1 MAEATADG
9 EDAGTDREDDDGA
22 DADEADADGADNEDA
37 DDDGDEDN
45 EADADTDEADEDT
58 DAADGADADT
68 AEAGAPRSW
77 RCLRSQRP
85 PGRVT
90 PLVKGGEPSG
100 FGWRRR
106 RSTSSAV

>member
-9 EDAGTDREDDDGA
+9 ENRSREADKGDETDEDD
-22 DADEADADGADNEDA
+22 EDADGADNEDA
-37 DDDGDEDN
+37 DDG
-45 EADADTDEADEDT
+45 ADADNEADEDT

-68 AEAGAPRSW
+68 AKAGSPRSW

-100 FGWRRR
+100 FGPRRR

>member
-9 EDAGTDREDDDGA
+9 ADAGTDGEDDDGA

-45 EADADTDEADEDT
+45 EADADTD
-58 DAADGADADT
+58 AADGADADT
-68 AEAGAPRSW
+68 AKAGSPRSW

-100 FGWRRR
+100 FGPRRR